1 MGSNCTG
8 CQHGRIDLAASAGFN
23 LRTKY
28 KGHHNRNTQI
38 RSTFSQDGTFLICG
52 SDDGWVYIWTTG
64 SGTDDEK
71 MPKQVLPRSWTITHL
86 FSITTFHPL
95 RQRDLWFSSYGHC
108 TGLLKSK
115 NLPCFTCRWES
126 RRTLSADFD

>member
-1 MGSNCTG
+1 MPG
-8 CQHGRIDLAASAGFN
+8 CAAGFN

-64 SGTDDEK
+64 SGADDDK
-71 MPKQVLPRSWTITHL
+71 LPKQVGTGYRLQDIFAQVSVHTLGSHQFRNQVICHGACL
-86 FSITTFHPL
+86 APL
-95 RQRDLWFSSYGHC
+95 DALCQMCMAHHQEAFLAVSCVPYHVSLG
-108 TGLLKSK
+108 
-115 NLPCFTCRWES
+115 
-126 RRTLSADFD
+126 DF